1 MKITIGEDTKRAM
14 KYLDIESYPF
24 TYDELKSNYLI
35 LAKKHHP
42 DVAKGNKEEAE
53 NKMKSINSSF
63 RLIKNLALNIGKIS
77 EDKARI
83 IKELEKDDMF
93 TFWKKCEHCFG
104 TGKIRR
110 FVYRGHMKRKDTVFD
125 PCWRCSG
132 TGKIKIDPF
141 NPAIRKGAIL

>member
-1 MKITIGEDTKRAM
+1 MRIIIGEDTEKAM
-14 KYLDIESYPF
+14 ECLNLKSYPF
-24 TYDELKSNYLI
+24 TVEELRTNFRSSM
-35 LAKKHHP
+35 KKYHP
-42 DVAKGNKEEAE
+42 DVAKGSREEAE
-53 NKMKSINSSF
+53 KKAKEINNSF
-63 RLIKNLALNIGKIS
+63 RLIENLAINTNTIS